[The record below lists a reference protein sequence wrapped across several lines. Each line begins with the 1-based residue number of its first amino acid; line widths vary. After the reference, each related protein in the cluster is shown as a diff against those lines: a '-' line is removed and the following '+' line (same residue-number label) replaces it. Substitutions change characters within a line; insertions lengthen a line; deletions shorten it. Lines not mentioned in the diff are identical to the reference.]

1 MPNIN
6 LLPWR
11 EELREEL
18 KRVFF
23 IVTGLC
29 ALTALAFLLVFWTGM
44 QSALDYQ
51 NSRNSYL
58 NKEIKRVE
66 AQVGEIKKLKSQ
78 RSKMLSRMKV
88 IQNLQG
94 NRPVIV
100 NVFDEL
106 VKIVPDGV
114 YFKKISINEK
124 MISMQGAAESNN
136 RVASLMRNVDDSKLF
151 TRPNLTQVTANK
163 KLGSRANDFAMSMEL
178 SLPSERAKALDAINA
193 NAK

>member
-1 MPNIN
+1 M
-6 LLPWR
+6 
-11 EELREEL
+11 
-18 KRVFF
+18 
-23 IVTGLC
+23 
-29 ALTALAFLLVFWTGM
+29 GM

-136 RVASLMRNVDDSKLF
+136 RVASLMRNVDDSKWF

-178 SLPSERAKALDAINA
+178 SLPSERAKVLEAKNA

>member
-18 KRVFF
+18 KRTFF
-23 IVTGLC
+23 IFTGVC
-29 ALTALAFLLVFWTGM
+29 ALAALVFLLVFWMGM

-58 NKEIKRVE
+58 NKEIQRVE

-78 RSKMLSRMKV
+78 RSRMLSRMKV

-124 MISMQGAAESNN
+124 IISMQGAAESNN
-136 RVASLMRNVDDSKLF
+136 RVASLMRNVDDSKWF

-163 KLGSRANDFAMSMEL
+163 KTRFSG
-178 SLPSERAKALDAINA
+178 
-193 NAK
+193 